1 MPERFVLH
9 VDMDAFFA
17 SVELKRRPE
26 LRGKPVIVGGAGD
39 PAKRGVVSAASYEA
53 RRYGIASGMP
63 LMTAY
68 RLCPGAVFL
77 PVDFEKYEEVSG
89 EFMEILYCFTPL
101 VESFGLDEAFI
112 EVGEVGEAGE
122 VGEVAEEKGTDPFE
136 KALNMARDIKKRVM
150 EELGLTCSVG
160 IAPNKLLSKL
170 ASEMKKPD
178 GLFVIREKDIESTL
192 KDLPVRRLWGVGPRT
207 EKRLKYLGINTV
219 GELASVPRLHLE
231 SNFGTIFGRTL
242 YEHSRGIEESPVV
255 PFHEPESISREVT
268 FEEDT
273 SDTYLLKEILYELT
287 KEVVARLRP
296 AGYKARTVTIK
307 VRYSN
312 FETITRS
319 RTLAEPT
326 DSMNDIWTCA
336 LGLFKKVE
344 FPRDV
349 RLVGVKVSG
358 LHGAGGKEGKGG
370 K

>member
-1 MPERFVLH
+1 MVYITLGVKGRAMPERFVMY

-39 PAKRGVVSAASYEA
+39 PEKRGVVSAASYEA
-53 RRYGIASGMP
+53 RRYGVTSGMP
-63 LMTAY
+63 LRTAY

-89 EFMEILYCFTPL
+89 EFMDILYSFTPV

-112 EVGEVGEAGE
+112 EVGEVGE
-122 VGEVAEEKGTDPFE
+122 VGVEKGTDPFE
-136 KALNMARDIKKRVM
+136 KAINMARDIKKRVN
-150 EELGLTCSVG
+150 EVLGLTCSVG

-192 KDLPVRRLWGVGPRT
+192 KDLPVRRLWGVGPRK

-231 SNFGTIFGRTL
+231 SNFGTVFGRTL
-242 YEHSRGIEESPVV
+242 YEHSRGIDESPVV
-255 PFHEPESISREVT
+255 PFHETGSISREVT
-268 FEEDT
+268 FDEDT
-273 SDTYLLKEILYELT
+273 GDTYLLKETLYELA
-287 KEVVARLRP
+287 KDVVGRLRQ

-344 FPRDV
+344 FPR
-349 RLVGVKVSG
+349 
-358 LHGAGGKEGKGG
+358 EM
-370 K
+370 

>member
-1 MPERFVLH
+1 MPERFVIH

-39 PAKRGVVSAASYEA
+39 PAKRDVVSAASYEA
-53 RRYGIASGMP
+53 RRYGVTSGMP
-63 LMTAY
+63 LRTAY

-89 EFMEILYCFTPL
+89 EFMDILYAFTPL

-112 EVGEVGEAGE
+112 GVGEVGEVGE
-122 VGEVAEEKGTDPFE
+122 VGVEKGTDFFE
-136 KALNMARDIKKRVM
+136 KALNMARDIKKRVN

-178 GLFVIREKDIESTL
+178 GLFVIREEDIESTL

-207 EKRLKYLGINTV
+207 EKRLNYLGINTV

-231 SNFGTIFGRTL
+231 RNFGTVFGRTL
-242 YEHSRGIEESPVV
+242 YEHSRGIDESPVV

-268 FEEDT
+268 FDEDT
-273 SDTYLLKEILYELT
+273 SDTYLLKGILYELT
-287 KEVVARLRP
+287 KEVVGRLRQ
-296 AGYKARTVTIK
+296 AGYRSRTVTIK

-319 RTLAEPT
+319 RTLPELT

-358 LHGAGGKEGKGG
+358 LQGGKEGKRG